1 MEEKRYFLAIDIG
14 ASSGRHI
21 LAHKEDGRII
31 LEEVH
36 RFESAQRRELDHDS
50 WDIDGLWQGILDG
63 LKECG
68 RQGKTPESVGID
80 TWGVDFVLLD
90 EKGSAIPPVVAY
102 RDARTDGI
110 PDEAELIMPFRELYS
125 RTGIQKQKFNTLYQ
139 LLALK
144 KENPDAL
151 QKASSFLMIPD
162 YFNYLLTGVKKQ
174 EYTNVTTTG
183 MVNARTRDWDSEIIA
198 RYGLPKMLFG
208 KLSFPGDVVGQFKD
222 EIAREVGFSSTV
234 VLPATHDTGSAF
246 ISVPA
251 RDEDA
256 LYISS
261 GTWSLLGVEND
272 YAMTS
277 PESMD
282 LNFTNEGGAYGKYRY
297 LKNIMGLWM
306 IQEIRRELNG
316 KTYVKGKNGP
326 RLASGSRIWSFQDL
340 ADEAMKNADFPSVV
354 DVNAPVF
361 LSPDNMACAVKE
373 ECERSGQRVPGTIG
387 EVMATVYKSLALS
400 YKDAIAGLE
409 RMTGKKCTSINIV
422 GGGSKDECLDRLT
435 HECTDLPVY
444 AGPAEGTALGNAA
457 VQMIK
462 AGEFQSV
469 QEARDAIF
477 KSFGIKEFK

>member
-174 EYTNVTTTG
+174 EYTNATTTG

-208 KLSFPGDVVGQFKD
+208 KLSFPGDAVGQFKD
-222 EIAREVGFSSTV
+222 EIAR
-234 VLPATHDTGSAF
+234 
-246 ISVPA
+246 
-251 RDEDA
+251 
-256 LYISS
+256 
-261 GTWSLLGVEND
+261 
-272 YAMTS
+272 
-277 PESMD
+277 
-282 LNFTNEGGAYGKYRY
+282 
-297 LKNIMGLWM
+297 
-306 IQEIRRELNG
+306 
-316 KTYVKGKNGP
+316 
-326 RLASGSRIWSFQDL
+326 
-340 ADEAMKNADFPSVV
+340 
-354 DVNAPVF
+354 
-361 LSPDNMACAVKE
+361 
-373 ECERSGQRVPGTIG
+373 
-387 EVMATVYKSLALS
+387 
-400 YKDAIAGLE
+400 
-409 RMTGKKCTSINIV
+409 
-422 GGGSKDECLDRLT
+422 
-435 HECTDLPVY
+435 
-444 AGPAEGTALGNAA
+444 
-457 VQMIK
+457 
-462 AGEFQSV
+462 
-469 QEARDAIF
+469 
-477 KSFGIKEFK
+477 